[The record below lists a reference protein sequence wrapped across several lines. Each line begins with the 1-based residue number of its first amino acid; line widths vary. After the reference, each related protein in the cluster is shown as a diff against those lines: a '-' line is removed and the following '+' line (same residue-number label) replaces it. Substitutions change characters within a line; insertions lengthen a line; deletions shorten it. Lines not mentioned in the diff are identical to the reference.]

1 VIMKSKSEIEKLIK
15 DNKKLIELEASRYA
29 TNLPLITVQIEA
41 YKLAREAAA
50 SFNPA
55 AGYKFSTYL
64 VNNLKKLSRMST
76 QYGGVVR
83 LPENTQFGI
92 NKLMKTEKDLEHTL
106 GRTPTTSE
114 LAEHSGFSI
123 KAVNNMMRSRKSSSA
138 MSNLFESPALFESGN
153 DEWVHFVYHDLSSAD
168 KLIFEHK
175 TGFGGKKILD
185 NASIAKKLNL
195 STSTLNNRIKLIN
208 NTLSKG
214 WK

>member
-1 VIMKSKSEIEKLIK
+1 MKSKREIEKLIK
-15 DNKKLIELEASRYA
+15 ENKKLIELEASRYA

-50 SFNPA
+50 SYKPA
-55 AGYKFSTYL
+55 TGFKFSTHL

-114 LAEHSGFSI
+114 LAEHTGFSV

-138 MSNLFESPALFESGN
+138 MSHLFESPALFESGN
-153 DEWVHFVYHDLSSAD
+153 DEWVHFVYHDLSPSD

-185 NASIAKKLNL
+185 NTSIAKKLNL